1 MNRYGVVSLACGL
14 MVLVLTVGSA
24 NADLVAHWKFDGD
37 ATDSVGVND
46 GAIYGAQFTDG
57 VLGDALVFDG
67 QDDYVSG
74 STSPFDF
81 ANTTFTVSAWFKKSD
96 TEHGIIVSEGGRGSG
111 WFLSSAPT
119 GQIFVNLKKS
129 NSYDAYVAR
138 TTETYAGDQ
147 WHHVAAVITT
157 DTSGSSGN
165 NADIYVDGN
174 LVGVTHERIGAYGVS
189 TTGWT
194 IGTREA
200 GYDTF
205 FKGIIDDVRV
215 YDEALSAEAIG
226 ALADVGADVFPVAHW
241 KFDGD
246 ADDSVGTNHGV
257 IHGAQSTDGV
267 LGGALLF
274 DGQDDYVSGS
284 TSPFDFANTT
294 FTASAWFKKSDSEYG
309 MIVSEGGRNSG
320 WFLAVYPTGQIKV
333 LLKKS
338 NSYDAYTAITTGA
351 YADGLWHHVAAVI
364 TTDTSG
370 SSGNNADIY
379 VDGNLVGVTHERIGA
394 YGVSTTGWTI
404 GTREAGYDYFFNG
417 IIDDVR
423 VYDKALS
430 ADEIAD
436 IYSAL
441 EVSVDIK
448 PGSCPNPLNV
458 KSFGVLPVAI
468 LGTED
473 FDVSLIDP
481 ASIQLNGVGA
491 IRSSLEDVATPM
503 LGVSDCD
510 CIEEGPDGFI
520 DLTLKFKTQEI
531 VEALGEVEHG
541 DVITLKLTGVGF
553 GEIPIEGADCI
564 IIRGSRKPFN
574 KGDINKDGVVNSADF
589 AIFAQNWLQSSIVD
603 D

>member
-1 MNRYGVVSLACGL
+1 MNRYGEVFLAWGL

-46 GAIYGAQFTDG
+46 GIIYGAQPGEGVFGGALVFDGQDDYVLGSTSPFDFANTTFTASAWFKKLDAEYGMILSEGGKNSGWFLASYPNGQILVALKKSNSYDAYVAVTTNAYADGQWHHVAAVITTDTSGSSGNNADIYVDGNLADVTHNKIGPYGPSTTGWTIGTREAGYSHFFKGIIDDVRVYDEALSAEAIGALAAAGADAFLVAHWKLDGDADDSVGVNHGVVHGAQFTDG

-67 QDDYVSG
+67 IDDYVLG

-81 ANTTFTVSAWFKKSD
+81 ADTTFTVSAWFKKSD
-96 TEHGIIVSEGGRGSG
+96 AEYGMIVSEGGKNAG
-111 WFLSSAPT
+111 WFLAVYPT
-119 GQIFVNLKKS
+119 GQIKVLLKKS
-129 NSYDAYVAR
+129 NSYDAYTAM
-138 TTETYAGDQ
+138 TTNAYTDGQ

-174 LVGVTHERIGAYGVS
+174 LVGVIHNKIGPYSPS

-200 GYDTF
+200 GYNYF
-205 FKGIIDDVRV
+205 FKGIIDDVR
-215 YDEALSAEAIG
+215 
-226 ALADVGADVFPVAHW
+226 
-241 KFDGD
+241 
-246 ADDSVGTNHGV
+246 
-257 IHGAQSTDGV
+257 
-267 LGGALLF
+267 
-274 DGQDDYVSGS
+274 
-284 TSPFDFANTT
+284 
-294 FTASAWFKKSDSEYG
+294 
-309 MIVSEGGRNSG
+309 
-320 WFLAVYPTGQIKV
+320 
-333 LLKKS
+333 
-338 NSYDAYTAITTGA
+338 
-351 YADGLWHHVAAVI
+351 
-364 TTDTSG
+364 
-370 SSGNNADIY
+370 IY
-379 VDGNLVGVTHERIGA
+379 N
-394 YGVSTTGWTI
+394 
-404 GTREAGYDYFFNG
+404 
-417 IIDDVR
+417 
-423 VYDKALS
+423 KALS
-430 ADEIAD
+430 ADEIAG

-503 LGVSDCD
+503 SGVVDCN
-510 CIEEGPDGFI
+510 CIETGPDGFV

-531 VEALGEVEHG
+531 VEVLGEVEH
-541 DVITLKLTGVGF
+541 DDIITLELTGVLF
-553 GEIPIEGADCI
+553 DEIPIAGSDCI
-564 IIRGSRKPFN
+564 VIRGRHKPIHPA
-574 KGDINKDGVVNSADF
+574 DINEDGVIDVADF
-589 AIFAQNWLQSSIVD
+589 AIFTQNWLQSSIVD